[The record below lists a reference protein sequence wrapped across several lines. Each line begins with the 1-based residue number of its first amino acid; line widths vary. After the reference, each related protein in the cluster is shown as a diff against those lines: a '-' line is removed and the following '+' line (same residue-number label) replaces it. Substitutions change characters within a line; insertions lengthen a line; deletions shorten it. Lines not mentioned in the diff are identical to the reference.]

1 MCANSSWEKA
11 CCNRLAQLPDG
22 VAKSRMWGR
31 SYSISLVRKES
42 QNWADEAAGAE
53 ADHLRAAGA
62 LRPRVRLVTQEASH
76 RSLCDKG
83 EGWRPQG
90 STMVQEARAHLQGRL
105 SSGAHPGAE
114 GWRCVLI
121 KQTPPDQEWK
131 ILQDMAVIFLI
142 NKMKHGEDGRLKNLV
157 TSQVNATCD
166 GLWPLT

>member
-1 MCANSSWEKA
+1 MPLK
-11 CCNRLAQLPDG
+11 
-22 VAKSRMWGR
+22 
-31 SYSISLVRKES
+31 LVRDS
-42 QNWADEAAGAE
+42 NRND
-53 ADHLRAAGA
+53 DVSRACGFG
-62 LRPRVRLVTQEASH
+62 LG
-76 RSLCDKG
+76 KG
-83 EGWRPQG
+83 EKG
-90 STMVQEARAHLQGRL
+90 L
-105 SSGAHPGAE
+105 